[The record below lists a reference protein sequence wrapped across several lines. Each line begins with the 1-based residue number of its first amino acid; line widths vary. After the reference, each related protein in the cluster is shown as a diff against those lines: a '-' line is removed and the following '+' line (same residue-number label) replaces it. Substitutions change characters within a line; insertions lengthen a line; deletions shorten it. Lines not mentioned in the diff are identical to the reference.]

1 METIYSNQIPS
12 PLIYLEKYMNRLLF
26 GFLFLASMYLPLSAQ
41 THNSVPL
48 DDPIYFLLETASIKG
63 YCTLPAI
70 RPYSQKTIL
79 KALEQIAASDDA
91 SPLERDSAQAAIL
104 RLQPP
109 SQEAWYKTGRL
120 NFNYDTASG
129 LKNRLGLG
137 VNLSAHIGSNF
148 TKPSFTW
155 EAILD
160 AWVNGDFTKY
170 FSYKLLMAA
179 GLSDYDFDAYPPYTF
194 SQPYDG
200 FQFLLN
206 PMGDFTAKSQDGHI
220 GMKIQPELSFGFGD
234 GMLSINFSRIR
245 RDWQLAQGVGGLLL
259 AGSARPFMALD
270 IYFSPTKWLQLAFLN
285 GVLEYNR
292 ADSDTIRPFDF
303 QNSFTAM
310 KAQFGLGKYVDAA
323 INSAVVFT
331 KRFEMGYFNPLM
343 VPLFYQNMVGDF
355 DNLYF
360 GGTLVVKIP
369 RWGRIF
375 ADILLSEIRSL
386 DIVYTPQNVYAW
398 QAGGQL
404 AIPGS
409 PTTITLQYTKIE
421 PFMYTHYGTITPWTG
436 DTEMNTSLVNHG
448 EGIGSNLP
456 PNTDE
461 LKLSATGMP
470 LLFLEWNA
478 SYRMVRHGI
487 TPPGSTYEPTEYSDM
502 PDRKHFLHDGV
513 YQWQHI
519 FTVGCSYTM
528 QQLHIPI
535 NIFCDLG
542 LVYSYHTDTTD
553 ASSSVIHRINT
564 SEYPNRLS
572 VLGKIGVKVFP

>member
-1 METIYSNQIPS
+1 
-12 PLIYLEKYMNRLLF
+12 MNRLLF

-70 RPYSQKTIL
+70 RPYSQKTVL

-91 SPLERDSAQAAIL
+91 SPVERDIAQAAIQ
-104 RLQPP
+104 RLHPP
-109 SQEAWYKTGRL
+109 SQEALYKTGRI
-120 NFNYDTASG
+120 NFNYDTANG

-137 VNLSAHIGSNF
+137 ASLSAHIGSNF
-148 TKPSFTW
+148 NKPSYSY

-160 AWVNGDFTKY
+160 AWINGDFTKY

-200 FQFLLN
+200 FQFLLD
-206 PMGDFTAKSQDGHI
+206 PMGDFTAKSQEGHI
-220 GMKIQPELSFGFGD
+220 GMKIQPELSFGFGE
-234 GMLSINFSRIR
+234 GMLNINFSRIR
-245 RDWQLAQGVGGLLL
+245 RDWQLGQGVGGLLL

-270 IYFSPTKWLQLAFLN
+270 IYFSPAKWLQLAFLT

-310 KAQFGLGKYVDAA
+310 KVQFGLGKYVDAA
-323 INSAVVFT
+323 INSAVVFP
-331 KRFEMGYFNPLM
+331 KRFEMGYSNPLM

-360 GGTLVVKIP
+360 GGTLVVKFP
-369 RWGRIF
+369 GWGRLF
-375 ADILLSEIRSL
+375 ADLLLSEIRSL

-461 LKLSATGMP
+461 LKLSAKGMH
-470 LLFLEWNA
+470 LWFLEWNA

-487 TPPGSTYEPTEYSDM
+487 NVPGSTYDPTEYSDM

-519 FTVGCSYTM
+519 LTAGCQYNM
-528 QQLHIPI
+528 QHLHIPI
-535 NIFCDLG
+535 SIFCDLG
-542 LVYSYHTDTTD
+542 LVYSYHTNITD
-553 ASSSVIHRINT
+553 ATSSAIHRIDT
-564 SEYPNRLS
+564 SEYPNRLY
-572 VLGKIGVKVFP
+572 VLGKIGVKLFP

>member
-1 METIYSNQIPS
+1 
-12 PLIYLEKYMNRLLF
+12 MNRLLL
-26 GFLFLASMYLPLSAQ
+26 GFLFLASISLPLSAQ
-41 THNSVPL
+41 THVSVPV
-48 DDPIYFLLETASIKG
+48 DDPVYFLLETASIKG

-70 RPYSQKTIL
+70 RPYSQKTVL
-79 KALEQIAASDDA
+79 KALEQIMASTDA
-91 SPLERDSAQAAIL
+91 SPLERTSAQAAIQ
-104 RLQPP
+104 RLAP
-109 SQEAWYKTGRL
+109 SPEEDWYKTGRL
-120 NFNYDTASG
+120 SFNYDTANG

-137 VNLSAHIGSNF
+137 ATLSAHIGSNF
-148 TKPSFTW
+148 NKPSYTY
-155 EAILD
+155 EAVLD

-200 FQFLLN
+200 FQFLLD
-206 PMGDFTAKSQDGHI
+206 PMGDFTAKSQNAHI
-220 GMKIQPELSFGFGD
+220 GMEIQPELSLGLGE
-234 GMLSINFSRIR
+234 GMLNINFSRIR
-245 RDWQLAQGVGGLLL
+245 RDWQLGQGIGGLLL

-270 IYFSPTKWLQLAFLN
+270 MYFSPTKWLQLAFLT

-292 ADSDTIRPFDF
+292 ADSDTIRPMDF
-303 QNSFTAM
+303 QNSFTAA
-310 KAQFGLGKYVDAA
+310 KIQLGLGKQVDAA

-331 KRFEMGYFNPLM
+331 KRFEMGYSNPLM
-343 VPLFYQNMVGDF
+343 IPLFYQNMVGDF

-360 GGTLVVKIP
+360 GGTLVIKLP
-369 RWGRIF
+369 PWGRIF
-375 ADILLSEIRSL
+375 ADVLLSEIRSL
-386 DIVYTPQNVYAW
+386 DIFFTPQNVYAW
-398 QAGGQL
+398 QTGIQG

-448 EGIGSNLP
+448 EGIGFNLP

-461 LKLSATGMP
+461 LKLSTRGMP
-470 LLFLEWNA
+470 LWFLEWNA

-487 TPPGSTYEPTEYSDM
+487 NVPGSTYESTEYSDM

-528 QQLHIPI
+528 QQLHIPMRI
-535 NIFCDLG
+535 SCDLG
-542 LVYSYHTDTTD
+542 LVYSYHTDRMD
-553 ASSSVIHRINT
+553 ASSSAIHRINT
-564 SEYPNRLS
+564 SEYPSRLC